1 MHSIGIGLPI
11 PTLRTSIAFVNDG
24 FVRPLISEV
33 MHMMSSTK
41 QVWLSEFGGEEK
53 QREIDRLFEGDT
65 KFLFLSF
72 DRNTGA
78 LSKVVTLKKRAFQ
91 LASAKSVPCG
101 VYVDVLRTLT
111 RPPFDNEQLRQ
122 SVMLIVFEEVETEHN
137 SLDTL
142 KRVAFP
148 NLVDVV
154 HAPGT
159 TQARMNAIAASI
171 KKIAG

>member
-33 MHMMSSTK
+33 MHRMSSTK

-78 LSKVVTLKKRAFQ
+78 
-91 LASAKSVPCG
+91 
-101 VYVDVLRTLT
+101 
-111 RPPFDNEQLRQ
+111 PF
-122 SVMLIVFEEVETEHN
+122 
-137 SLDTL
+137 SLPL
-142 KRVAFP
+142 P
-148 NLVDVV
+148 NRS
-154 HAPGT
+154 P
-159 TQARMNAIAASI
+159 AASTSTCS
-171 KKIAG
+171 AH